1 MAEKSNKITPTVLQS
16 WRHGNL
22 ASVAASAVNTFQIQ
36 TGNNLHQILL
46 KFNSVVPA
54 PLTRAQL
61 ITDVAS
67 VRCWLNGDLIFDR
80 TATQILDDYLYLWS
94 KYGAM
99 AAPLGV
105 LPISFLNHR
114 VPVWDQ
120 RRGFALGMLKS
131 GGTPGRGPYNSL
143 TVEVTM
149 TAAVATAATGEVHIV
164 SDQYAQEPTGLH
176 IRKLRSTRDLLAI
189 GQNLINDLPRT
200 HYGLTGIHIVT
211 AQALTRLDVL
221 YDNSYLYRDIDD
233 DSLAILMD
241 QAGLTPQAGYA
252 HIPFDL
258 GEDLWSNFPLGGLSK
273 FEILPSFAVAP
284 GAGTVIL
291 TDEIWDGVRG

>member
-1 MAEKSNKITPTVLQS
+1 MAEKMRVTPTVLQS

-22 ASVAASAVNTFQIQ
+22 ASVAASAVNTFRIQ
-36 TGNNLHQILL
+36 TGNNIHEILL

-80 TATQILDDYLYLWS
+80 TATQILDDYLYLFS

-120 RRGFALGMLKS
+120 KRGFAIGMLQS
-131 GGTPGRGPYNSL
+131 GGTPGVGPYNAL
-143 TVEVTM
+143 TVEVVM
-149 TAAVATAATGEVHIV
+149 TAGVATAATAEVHIV

-176 IRKLRSTRDLLAI
+176 IRKLRTTRDLLAV

-200 HYGLTGIHIVT
+200 HFGLTGIHIVT

-221 YDNSYLYRDIDD
+221 YDNSYLYRDIDA

-258 GEDLWSNFPLGGLSK
+258 GEDLWSNFPLAGLSK
-273 FEILPSFAVAP
+273 FDILPSFAVAP

-291 TDEIWDGVRG
+291 TDEIWDGVRE